1 MEGCLAVIRKV
12 KVSLKK
18 DKQIEQDQMVVV
30 QYRYI
35 KELAIMKYETE
46 ERREQNLVQ
55 QSSQMQTAFSFMT
68 AAIFMALPIC
78 VEYRGVLSLKF
89 FFVSTS
95 FVSAFLIASL
105 ITASLAQWRWKTE
118 SLPDVNVIKDS
129 IVNSTEWESLC
140 AEHIQLAQ
148 YVELIGKVQHIK
160 AKINDRRVV
169 LIMMSMI
176 CFYLS
181 IVSIVISF
189 VVAIITML

>member
-1 MEGCLAVIRKV
+1 MIRKV

>member
-12 KVSLKK
+12 RVSLKK

-78 VEYRGVLSLKF
+78 VEYRGVLRLKF

>member
-1 MEGCLAVIRKV
+1 MIRKV
-12 KVSLKK
+12 RVSLKK

-68 AAIFMALPIC
+68 ATIFMALPIC

>member
-12 KVSLKK
+12 RVSLKK